1 MTKPDDRVIPL
12 CKCRDG
18 DEPLYPIIS
27 HDDEKCVICGQPIV
41 TINIDRLLRIEKAA
55 KATDSIK
62 SMLELGDALMAQRV
76 ALEDK

>member
-1 MTKPDDRVIPL
+1 MTKPEDRVVPM
-12 CKCRDG
+12 CECRDG
-18 DEPLYPIIS
+18 NELVDPIVG
-27 HDDEKCVICGQPIV
+27 HDGKTCVICEQPIQA
-41 TINIDRLLRIEKAA
+41 INIDRLLRIEKAA